1 MRRILIP
8 VILSFLLLPL
18 SAESFVM
25 DRYSVSVAVDSARVM
40 HFEEQMDLDFLYP
53 SHGIIRDIQCYFP
66 GYDGYPATHAEVS
79 DIRASEAEGVRSDG
93 RFVSIVLGDADRLI
107 SGPHSFAISYD
118 FDMGKDYYDDYD
130 EVYINIVSADGW
142 DTYIGEVDYSIAL
155 PFPVSADRIW
165 VTHGQYGSVDRL
177 PFSLSADGLVVSGS
191 ASSLSPGEAL
201 TVRIEM
207 DEGYFIDAVDPYAMA
222 RRFFIVGLVLTAA
235 VVVAAAFLFFR
246 FGRQGHVIAPVEFDP
261 PEGLSPMDLSY
272 ILDGSVGDD
281 AVGAMLFYWADKGYV
296 EIEEDERGRFT
307 FSVIRM
313 PEGLERREAALFDS
327 FFTAGKVDVSVLR
340 RSRFPEALRRTVIP
354 AIADFFSGPRE
365 LYDEKGSRARRAM
378 VALTALL
385 AIIHVAIAAAICGTG
400 SLPVAA
406 VIAFMAFMASR
417 ALSVRNVP
425 GPAILFMVF
434 FFTAL
439 GFSYVS
445 FLSSVVP
452 SAIAIAETL
461 SFLVPLFILSVI
473 TPRMI
478 RRSGYGMDIYSKTL
492 GFKEYIDKVEKDRIA
507 MLSEE
512 DPRYFYH
519 ILSYAMVFGLA
530 DRWCSKFSG
539 ITVEDVSWYRPYG
552 GISDLMAYS
561 FFARRWRSIYRHD
574 VMPPRSSGGRGGR
587 PTFSGSSGHAGG
599 GFSGGG
605 GRSW

>member
-66 GYDGYPATHAEVS
+66 GYDGFPATRAEVS
-79 DIRASEAEGVRSDG
+79 DIRASEAEEVRSDG
-93 RFVSIVLGDADRLI
+93 RFVSIVLGDSGRLI
-107 SGPHSFAISYD
+107 TGPYSFAISYD

-130 EVYINIVSADGW
+130 EVYINIVSANGW
-142 DTYIGEVDYSIAL
+142 NTYIGMVEFSITL
-155 PFPVSADRIW
+155 PFPVSSDRVW
-165 VTHGQYGSVDRL
+165 VTYGQYGSVTRL
-177 PFSLSADGLVVSGS
+177 PFALSEDSLTVSGS
-191 ASSLSPGEAL
+191 ASSLSPGEAV

-207 DEGYFIDAVDPYAMA
+207 EEGYFIDASDPYAMA
-222 RRFFIVGLVLTAA
+222 RLAFMAGLILTAA
-235 VVVAAAFLFFR
+235 LIIVALILFFR
-246 FGRQGHVIAPVEFDP
+246 FGRENLVIAPVEFDP
-261 PEGLSPMDLSY
+261 PEGLTPMDLAFV
-272 ILDGSVGDD
+272 LNGSVGDD
-281 AVGAMLFYWADKGYV
+281 AVGAMLFYWADKGFI

-307 FSVIRM
+307 FRKLQEPM
-313 PEGLERREAALFDS
+313 EMDEREAILFRS
-327 FFTAGKVDVSVLR
+327 FFTEDIVDTLMLRISGFPEKLR
-340 RSRFPEALRRTVIP
+340 RHVLP
-354 AIADFFSGPRE
+354 AIAAFFSGPHE
-365 LYDEKGSRARRAM
+365 LYDGKGSKARKA
-378 VALTALL
+378 VIALTVIHAL
-385 AIIHVAIAAAICGTG
+385 IHVAVAAVICGLN

-417 ALSVRNVP
+417 ALSARKA
-425 GPAILFMVF
+425 PAPAMLFMAF
-434 FFTAL
+434 FFTVL
-439 GFSYVS
+439 GLSYSS
-445 FLSSVVP
+445 FLSSAVP
-452 SAIAIAETL
+452 SAIAVAEVL
-461 SFLVPLFILSVI
+461 SFLVPLFLLSVM

-478 RRSGYGMDIYSKTL
+478 RRSGYGMHIYSKTL
-492 GFKEYIDKVEKDRIA
+492 GFREYIDKVEKDRIA
-507 MLSEE
+507 MLSEA

-539 ITVEDVSWYRPYG
+539 ITVADVSWYRPYG
-552 GISDLMAYS
+552 GIGDLMAYS
-561 FFARRWRSIYRHD
+561 YFSRRWRSIYRHD
-574 VMPPRSSGGRGGR
+574 VMPPRSSGGHGGR